1 MEQSK
6 GFARNKRTI
15 RLYGIVISVFMALLL
30 SGCSTNVTE
39 ITSTTPGFFNHYIVF
54 PISYVIQHMAG
65 WFQGSYGLAI
75 IVLTLLVRL
84 ALFPLMMRQAK
95 SQQNMKRVM
104 KGMQPELDQ
113 LKKKYEN
120 KKDPASQQKMQQE
133 MLELYKKHK
142 FNPLNI
148 GCLPILIQLPILSGV
163 YTAIRL
169 MPEMSSHTFL
179 WFKLGESD
187 VIMAVI
193 VAAIYLLQTRI
204 SMQNMAAEQRKQL
217 AIMGYIS
224 PIMMAFFSISAPAAI
239 PLYWMAGGTFLIFQT
254 LLFKKMFP
262 IDAAAEENTTSSPAK
277 TKGTNPA

>member
-1 MEQSK
+1 MDISK
-6 GFARNKRTI
+6 GFPRRKV
-15 RLYGIVISVFMALLL
+15 RLYGIIASVLIALLL

-54 PISYVIQHMAG
+54 PISYVISHMAG

-75 IVLTLLVRL
+75 IILTIVVRL
-84 ALFPLMMRQAK
+84 LLFPLMLRQTK
-95 SQQNMKRVM
+95 SQQNMRRVM
-104 KGMQPELDQ
+104 KGMQPELDA

-120 KKDPASQQKMQQE
+120 KKDPESAQKMQQE

-148 GCLPILIQLPILSGV
+148 GCLPILIQLPILTGV

-179 WFKLGESD
+179 WFTLGEPD
-187 VIMAVI
+187 VILAII

-204 SMQNMAAEQRKQL
+204 SMKNMPAEQRKQF

-254 LLFKKMFP
+254 LLFQKMYP
-262 IDAAAEENTTSSPAK
+262 MDLVQEESTPSSAAK

>member
-1 MEQSK
+1 MDKSK
-6 GFARNKRTI
+6 GFPGRTL
-15 RLYGIVISVFMALLL
+15 RLYGIIASVLIALLL
-30 SGCSTNVTE
+30 SGCGSNVTE
-39 ITSTTPGFFNHYIVF
+39 ITSSTPGFFNHYIVF
-54 PISYVIQHMAG
+54 PISYVITHMAG

-75 IVLTLLVRL
+75 IVLTIVVRL
-84 ALFPLMMRQAK
+84 LLFPLMLRQTK

-104 KGMQPELDQ
+104 KGMQPELDA

-120 KKDPASQQKMQQE
+120 KKDPESAQKMQQE

-148 GCLPILIQLPILSGV
+148 GCLPILIQLPILTGV

-179 WFKLGESD
+179 WFTLGEPD
-187 VIMAVI
+187 VILAII

-204 SMQNMAAEQRKQL
+204 SMKNMPAEQRKQF

-239 PLYWMAGGTFLIFQT
+239 PLYWMAGGTFLIVQT
-254 LLFKKMFP
+254 LLFQKMYP
-262 IDAAAEENTTSSPAK
+262 MEPVEDDSLASPAPK

>member
-1 MEQSK
+1 
-6 GFARNKRTI
+6 
-15 RLYGIVISVFMALLL
+15 
-30 SGCSTNVTE
+30 
-39 ITSTTPGFFNHYIVF
+39 
-54 PISYVIQHMAG
+54 
-65 WFQGSYGLAI
+65 
-75 IVLTLLVRL
+75 
-84 ALFPLMMRQAK
+84 
-95 SQQNMKRVM
+95 M
-104 KGMQPELDQ
+104 KGMQPELDA

-120 KKDPASQQKMQQE
+120 KKDPESAQKMQQE

-148 GCLPILIQLPILSGV
+148 GCLPILIQLPILTGV

-179 WFKLGESD
+179 WFTLGEPD
-187 VIMAVI
+187 VILAII

-204 SMQNMAAEQRKQL
+204 SMKNMPAEQRKQF

-254 LLFKKMFP
+254 LLFQKMYP
-262 IDAAAEENTTSSPAK
+262 MDLVQEESTPSSAAK

>member
-1 MEQSK
+1 MDISK
-6 GFARNKRTI
+6 GFPRRKV
-15 RLYGIVISVFMALLL
+15 RLYGLIASVLIALLL

-54 PISYVIQHMAG
+54 PISYVISHMAG

-75 IVLTLLVRL
+75 IILTIVVRL
-84 ALFPLMMRQAK
+84 LLFPLMLRQTK

-104 KGMQPELDQ
+104 KGMQPELDA

-120 KKDPASQQKMQQE
+120 KKDPESAQKMQQE

-148 GCLPILIQLPILSGV
+148 GCLPILIQLPILTGV

-179 WFKLGESD
+179 WFTLGEPD
-187 VIMAVI
+187 VILAII

-204 SMQNMAAEQRKQL
+204 SMKNMPAEQRKQF

-254 LLFKKMFP
+254 LLFQKMYP
-262 IDAAAEENTTSSPAK
+262 MDLVQEESTPSSAAK

>member
-1 MEQSK
+1 
-6 GFARNKRTI
+6 
-15 RLYGIVISVFMALLL
+15 
-30 SGCSTNVTE
+30 
-39 ITSTTPGFFNHYIVF
+39 
-54 PISYVIQHMAG
+54 MAG

-75 IVLTLLVRL
+75 IVLTIVVRL
-84 ALFPLMMRQAK
+84 LLFPLMLRQTK

-104 KGMQPELDQ
+104 KGMQPELDA

-120 KKDPASQQKMQQE
+120 KKDPESAQKMQQE

-148 GCLPILIQLPILSGV
+148 GCLPILIQLPILTGV

-179 WFKLGESD
+179 WFTLGEPD
-187 VIMAVI
+187 VILAII

-204 SMQNMAAEQRKQL
+204 SMKNMPAEQRKQF
-217 AIMGYIS
+217 AIMGYVS
-224 PIMMAFFSISAPAAI
+224 PIMMAFFSISTPAAI
-239 PLYWMAGGTFLIFQT
+239 PLYWMAGGTFLIVQT
-254 LLFKKMFP
+254 LLFQKMYP
-262 IDAAAEENTTSSPAK
+262 MEPAEDDSPSSTAAK

>member
-1 MEQSK
+1 MDISK
-6 GFARNKRTI
+6 GFPRRKV
-15 RLYGIVISVFMALLL
+15 RLYGIIASVLIALLL

-54 PISYVIQHMAG
+54 PISYVISHMAG

-75 IVLTLLVRL
+75 IILTIVVRL
-84 ALFPLMMRQAK
+84 LLFPLMLRQTK

-104 KGMQPELDQ
+104 KGMQPELDA

-120 KKDPASQQKMQQE
+120 KKDPESAQKMQQE

-148 GCLPILIQLPILSGV
+148 GCLPILIQLPILTGV

-179 WFKLGESD
+179 WFTLGEPD
-187 VIMAVI
+187 VILAII

-204 SMQNMAAEQRKQL
+204 SMKNMPAEQRKQF

-254 LLFKKMFP
+254 MLFQKMYP
-262 IDAAAEENTTSSPAK
+262 MDLVQEESTPSSAAK

>member
-1 MEQSK
+1 MDISK
-6 GFARNKRTI
+6 GFPKRKV
-15 RLYGIVISVFMALLL
+15 RLYGIIASVLIALVL

-54 PISYVIQHMAG
+54 PISYVISHMAG

-75 IVLTLLVRL
+75 IILTIVVRL
-84 ALFPLMMRQAK
+84 LLFPLMLRQTK

-104 KGMQPELDQ
+104 KGMQPELDA

-120 KKDPASQQKMQQE
+120 KKDPESAQKMQQE

-148 GCLPILIQLPILSGV
+148 GCLPILIQLPILTGV

-179 WFKLGESD
+179 WFTLGEPD
-187 VIMAVI
+187 VILAII

-204 SMQNMAAEQRKQL
+204 SMKNMPAEQRKQF

-254 LLFKKMFP
+254 LLFQKMYP
-262 IDAAAEENTTSSPAK
+262 MDLVQEESTPSSAAK